1 MTTLDGRVAAVTGGA
16 QGIGAEIAKALA
28 AAGATVAIVNR
39 SNVATAAAVVA
50 KIESAGGRAAA
61 FQADLASVAEIDRVT
76 DAIKAALGPI
86 DILVNNAGVFEP
98 RPIEAVD
105 EANWDSQL
113 DTNLKGCF
121 FLSRAVVADMKAK
134 GWGKI
139 INVTSIAGSGGFPN
153 SAAYCASKGGLNNL
167 TKSLCLELAAFGIN
181 VNAIAPGNV
190 VTPMNADL
198 RADPDWA
205 AKMRQRT
212 PTGEDFIPAAD
223 MAGAVVFL
231 ASDDAR
237 AVHGIILPV
246 DSGWRAW

>member
-50 KIESAGGRAAA
+50 EIESAGGRAAA

-113 DTNLKGCF
+113 DTNLKSIY
-121 FLSRAVVADMKAK
+121 LMSNAV
-134 GWGKI
+134 WPR
-139 INVTSIAGSGGFPN
+139 T
-153 SAAYCASKGGLNNL
+153 LRWR
-167 TKSLCLELAAFGIN
+167 GI
-181 VNAIAPGNV
+181 P
-190 VTPMNADL
+190 
-198 RADPDWA
+198 
-205 AKMRQRT
+205 QRT
-212 PTGEDFIPAAD
+212 
-223 MAGAVVFL
+223 
-231 ASDDAR
+231 
-237 AVHGIILPV
+237 
-246 DSGWRAW
+246 